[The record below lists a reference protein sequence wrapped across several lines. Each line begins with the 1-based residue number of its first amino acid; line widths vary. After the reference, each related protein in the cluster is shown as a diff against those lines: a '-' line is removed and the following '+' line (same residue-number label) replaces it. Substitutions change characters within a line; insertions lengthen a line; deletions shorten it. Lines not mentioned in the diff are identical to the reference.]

1 MTRYVVVVASPGYDP
16 DTALPC
22 DSWLTVRAVCWAARK
37 DMRTYRVERVGPS
50 RLGAWWRARL
60 AAFDARFR
68 TQFLPPG
75 GMP

>member
-37 DMRTYRVERVGPS
+37 DKRTYHIERTPGPLS
-50 RLGAWWRARL
+50 AWWRARL

-75 GMP
+75 GIP